1 MNSVRPHA
9 TPRGARP
16 DWRQRLGHYAR
27 LARLHRPI
35 GILLLLWPML
45 WALWIAAAGVPK
57 LDVLIIFVLGTVV
70 MRSAGCVIND
80 YADRNF
86 DGHVERTKDRPLP
99 AGVVTPREALLVFAV
114 LLTIALGLVLATNR
128 TTILMA
134 FGGAALAIT
143 YPFAKRYTSLPQVH
157 LGAAFGWAVPMAFA
171 AQTGALSP
179 MAWLLFSTA
188 VLWAVIYDTQ
198 YAMVDRDDDLRLG
211 IRSTAILFAHSDRT
225 IIAGLQCLMLSN
237 LYLIGRRA
245 ELGWPYDGAL
255 LVAAA
260 LFIYQQYLI
269 RDRSRV
275 GCFAAFLNNN
285 WVGGVVFAGVLLSYP
300 PVSLWFN

>member
-128 TTILMA
+128 ITILMA
-134 FGGAALAIT
+134 FGGAAL
-143 YPFAKRYTSLPQVH
+143 
-157 LGAAFGWAVPMAFA
+157 
-171 AQTGALSP
+171 P

-198 YAMVDRDDDLRLG
+198 YAMVDREDDLRLG
-211 IRSTAILFAHSDRT
+211 IRSTAILFAHADRT

-269 RDRSRV
+269 RDRSRA